1 MRNSDYILPDYK
13 LDPPDDP
20 EDYCEVDDDDDGGF
34 QDKREREEADYY
46 YELHR
51 WSYKSKDVVHG
62 FWR

>member
-1 MRNSDYILPDYK
+1 MRNSDYKLPDYK

-20 EDYCEVDDDDDGGF
+20 EDYRKIEDDDDGGF
-34 QDKREREEADYY
+34 QDRLDREEADYY